1 MNLYRMHTHF
11 VEVLNHFLWTQIFM
25 HLSKFFQL
33 RQPAK
38 EKYFVS
44 GKFEAYTNIS
54 LSDPAEDRKFFFSG
68 MT

>member
-1 MNLYRMHTHF
+1 MNLYRMYTHF
-11 VEVLNHFLWTQIFM
+11 VEVLNHSLWSQIFM
-25 HLSKFFQL
+25 HLSKFFQI

-44 GKFEAYTNIS
+44 VKFEAYTNIS
-54 LSDPAEDRKFFFSG
+54 LSDPAEEQKTFF